1 MNLDEL
7 KAEARQDLPIL
18 DHEHMD
24 QESYK
29 NQVIKPKWLGY
40 KTNFEQLLILRK
52 SEHQKLY
59 REKWEYYGGKADAK
73 VYVAKPFDF
82 KVLKSDEIGRAHV

>member
-52 SEHQKLY
+52 SEHQKLFPTSELY
-59 REKWEYYGGKADAK
+59 SEECQTTDDISRMDM
-73 VYVAKPFDF
+73 
-82 KVLKSDEIGRAHV
+82 L